1 MARDRGQPRVRR
13 RAIVQGLRRTVHQN
27 PQGAVPVGRLYDDVE
42 DLRHVVLK
50 FTRRYNDEWLIERH
64 GHCTPREAYP
74 AAMESR
80 AA

>member
-1 MARDRGQPRVRR
+1 
-13 RAIVQGLRRTVHQN
+13 
-27 PQGAVPVGRLYDDVE
+27 VGRLYDDVE

-64 GHCTPREAYP
+64 GRCTPREAY
-74 AAMESR
+74 AATMESK